1 MRIHNLKA
9 LLPALAL
16 SLCATAAVAQTV
28 VYPPAQTAVPYPPPD
43 QPREVIIVQP
53 SPPPTVVESYTIVPP
68 SGTPQADPS
77 AETKCRYASQLEY
90 WDCVNSHNGG
100 G

>member
-1 MRIHNLKA
+1 MRTHKLNV
-9 LLPALAL
+9 LLPAVALAV
-16 SLCATAAVAQTV
+16 CASAAAAQTV
-28 VYPPAQTAVPYPPPD
+28 APYPPAAAPYPPAD

-53 SPPPTVVESYTIVPP
+53 SQAPAVVEYGTIVPP
-68 SGTPQADPS
+68 QGMPQPDPS
-77 AETKCRYASQLEY
+77 AEVKCRYASSIEY